1 MLKKNPVFKFFS
13 SLKLAVISIL
23 TLAAVLTYGTI
34 VESFYGMRG
43 AHHLVY
49 GTWWFMGV
57 LVMLGLNVLC
67 AALSRYPWKRH
78 QTGFVITHLGILT
91 LLFGS
96 FLTQRFG
103 LDGNLPV
110 VEGGKNNDV
119 ILNDLVLFIQDS
131 EESTPI
137 EVPVPESARARS
149 GDLLNVNLG
158 GADNLRVTRFAPRVV
173 EERQTVASPLAGAGV
188 PAIELALFN
197 SRFRVEEWMMAALPD
212 QPTELNLGPAI
223 LTFQKLWSP
232 AAEKEFFHP
241 KPTAQTK
248 AAKIGKL
255 ILEVGGK
262 EYYAVIDD
270 YLKKWKPLPGTGLQL
285 IVDRYLPYAVVEKND
300 LVSKS
305 NEPKNPAAQLRLKNA
320 AGDEEKHTVF
330 ALFPEFSTLHGAH
343 GGGDKHLGVKV
354 RMLAAADEAELMGV
368 GKKRGRLE
376 FAQTADDLKILY
388 RALDPNGKV
397 NSQGEV
403 KLGTPQDTGWMDL
416 RFEMKTW
423 LPSAIQQQVPREVDE
438 ISGGDA
444 NFLAAVQIE
453 PGGWLIEGE
462 SKALQI
468 GAKRISVR
476 LGKSHQTLPFPIYLK
491 KFTVG
496 NDPGTTKAATYESE
510 VMVKDGTQGVEK
522 NALISMN
529 EPLVHGGYTFYQAS
543 YQLREGQPPISVF
556 AVNWDPG
563 RWVKY
568 LGSLFMVIGAALMFY
583 MNPHYWDILFGR
595 KRRAT

>member
-13 SLKLAVISIL
+13 SLKLAVFSIL
-23 TLAAVLTYGTI
+23 TLAAVLSYGTI
-34 VESFYGMRG
+34 AESLYGMRG

-57 LVMLGLNVLC
+57 LVLLGLNVLC

-96 FLTQRFG
+96 YLTQRFG
-103 LDGNLPV
+103 LDGNMPV
-110 VEGGKNNDV
+110 IEGGKSNEV
-119 ILNDLVLFIQDS
+119 ILNDLVLSIQDS
-131 EESTPI
+131 EEGTPY
-137 EVPVPESARARS
+137 EVRVPESARARS
-149 GDLLNVNLG
+149 GELLTINLG
-158 GADNLRVTRFAPRVV
+158 GNDNLKMTRFAPRVV
-173 EERQTVASPLAGAGV
+173 EEKKTVASPVEGAGV

-197 SRFRVEEWMMAALPD
+197 SRFRVEEWMMATQPD

-223 LTFQKLWSP
+223 LTFRKLWSP
-232 AAEKEFFHP
+232 AGEKDFFNP
-241 KPTAQTK
+241 KPLPATK
-248 AAKIGKL
+248 ATKIGKL
-255 ILEVGGK
+255 ILEINGK
-262 EYYAVIDD
+262 EYFAVIDD
-270 YLKKWKPLPGTGLQL
+270 YMKKWKALPGSGLEL

-305 NEPKNPAAQLRLKNA
+305 NEPKNPAAQIRVKNSS
-320 AGDEEKHTVF
+320 GDEEKHTVF
-330 ALFPEFSTLHGAH
+330 ALFPEFATLHGAH
-343 GGGDKHLGVKV
+343 GGGDKHIGVKV
-354 RMLAAADEAELMGV
+354 RMLAASDEAELMGV

-376 FAQTADDLKILY
+376 FAQSSDDKRLLY
-388 RALDPNGKV
+388 RALAPNGKV

-403 KLGTPQDTGWMDL
+403 KSGQVTDTGWMDL
-416 RFEMKTW
+416 RFELKTW
-423 LPSAIQQQVPREVDE
+423 FPSAIQKEVPREVDE

-444 NFLAAVQIE
+444 NFISAVQLE
-453 PGGWLIEGE
+453 PGGWVTEG
-462 SKALQI
+462 STKAIQV
-468 GAKRISVR
+468 GEKRISVR
-476 LGKSHQTLPFPIYLK
+476 LSKTHQSLPFPLFLK

-496 NDPGTTKAATYESE
+496 NDPGTQKAATYESE
-510 VMVKDGTQGVEK
+510 VMVKDASQGVEK
-522 NALISMN
+522 NVVISMN

-563 RWVKY
+563 RWIKY
-568 LGSLFMVIGAALMFY
+568 LGSLFMVLGASLMFY

-595 KRRAT
+595 KRRQA